1 MRKTS
6 SELKPNYEE
15 LEPKYKRVAIV
26 GTHGAWKSTLL
37 SALPLTSKITEKAR
51 ELIEKYGTTPNNL
64 PYRERVGFEN
74 EVLIS
79 HIWDEELAIAKNSYF
94 ISDRSR
100 YDVLVY
106 ANELGLEEE
115 DLKDLEELADGS
127 PKYDKIFY
135 VPIEFPLS
143 EDYARWWG
151 EEFQRKVDLKLRE
164 LLLKKGYELTEVRGT
179 VKERVDFILKTL
191 YEG

>member
-1 MRKTS
+1 M
-6 SELKPNYEE
+6 KPKFN
-15 LEPKYKRVAIV
+15 RVAIV
-26 GTHGAWKSTLL
+26 WSHSCGKSTLL
-37 SALPLTSKITEKAR
+37 SSLPLPSKITEKAR

-74 EVLIS
+74 EILIS
-79 HIWDEELAIAKNSYF
+79 HIAEEEKAIATNGFF

-115 DLKDLEELADGS
+115 DLKDLEELADES
-127 PKYDKIFY
+127 PRYDKIFY

-143 EDYARWWG
+143 EDYARWGW

-164 LLLKKGYELTEVRGT
+164 ILAKKGYEVTEVRGT

-191 YEG
+191 YEA

>member
-1 MRKTS
+1 M
-6 SELKPNYEE
+6 
-15 LEPKYKRVAIV
+15 
-26 GTHGAWKSTLL
+26 
-37 SALPLTSKITEKAR
+37 
-51 ELIEKYGTTPNNL
+51 IEKYGTTPNNL

-74 EVLIS
+74 EILIS
-79 HIWDEELAIAKNSYF
+79 HIGDEEKAIATNGFF

-115 DLKDLEELADGS
+115 DLRDLEELADAS
-127 PKYDKIFY
+127 PRYDKIFY

-143 EDYARWWG
+143 EDYARWGG
-151 EEFQRKVDLKLRE
+151 EEFQRKVDEKLRE

-191 YEG
+191 YEA

>member
-1 MRKTS
+1 MK
-6 SELKPNYEE
+6 
-15 LEPKYKRVAIV
+15 PKYKRVALV
-26 GTHGAWKSTLL
+26 WAHSTGKSSLL
-37 SALPLTSKITEKAR
+37 SALPLPSKITEKAR
-51 ELIEKYGTTPNNL
+51 ELIGKYGTTPNNL

-74 EVLIS
+74 EILIS
-79 HIWDEELAIAKNSYF
+79 QIGDEEKSIAKNSYF

-115 DLKDLEELADGS
+115 DLKDLEELADAS
-127 PKYDKIFY
+127 PRYDKIFY

-143 EDYARWWG
+143 EDYARWGG

-179 VKERVDFILKTL
+179 VKERVEQIISILYK
-191 YEG
+191 